1 MLRNSKT
8 RFCETRFELFSSRA
22 IIVCVGEVLKCR
34 VVEVRS
40 RTTSNV
46 VRDPSEESKA
56 ETRDAEKNNQA
67 RTAVVVVVCLFF
79 SLVLLLSFGSRVSR
93 LGVDPTVTQRAARHP
108 IGPRERE
115 KKRNIQKQPQRT
127 ITIPVMTMMLRSSSR
142 SVQSMLARTNRA
154 AIPLRRVASTQSA
167 ALLGSQSENGN
178 NGFGDSS
185 SSSSWSSSW
194 SRFGAMTTTLAGM
207 SAAFLALQVSRDRKA
222 ECCGIAG
229 VVANQQHD
237 AR

>member
-108 IGPRERE
+108 VGPRERE
-115 KKRNIQKQPQRT
+115 KKTKHPKTTTKDNHDTSHDNDAPFVVSQRPIDACT
-127 ITIPVMTMMLRSSSR
+127 DQ
-142 SVQSMLARTNRA
+142 QSGY
-154 AIPLRRVASTQSA
+154 PVASC
-167 ALLGSQSENGN
+167 GV
-178 NGFGDSS
+178 DSVCS
-185 SSSSWSSSW
+185 
-194 SRFGAMTTTLAGM
+194 
-207 SAAFLALQVSRDRKA
+207 
-222 ECCGIAG
+222 IAG
-229 VVANQQHD
+229 VAVRKRQQWVW
-237 AR
+237 

>member
-1 MLRNSKT
+1 MSFAIRAKNPKLKH
-8 RFCETRFELFSSRA
+8 ETPKKITKREQRLLSLFVCSSRWCCCCHLA
-22 IIVCVGEVLKCR
+22 REFRGWALIQ
-34 VVEVRS
+34 RS
-40 RTTSNV
+40 HNELRGI
-46 VRDPSEESKA
+46 
-56 ETRDAEKNNQA
+56 
-67 RTAVVVVVCLFF
+67 
-79 SLVLLLSFGSRVSR
+79 LS
-93 LGVDPTVTQRAARHP
+93 D
-108 IGPRERE
+108 RERE
-115 KKRNIQKQPQRT
+115 RKKQNTQKQPQRT

-185 SSSSWSSSW
+185 SSSWSSSW